1 MIRTG
6 HRAQRS
12 LSRRASALA
21 GRAGRRG
28 AGAAVTPKRERD
40 ARDDP
45 RERATVVPNTHG
57 TTGMDPLRLVREL
70 DEARA
75 AHPLAALG
83 SQARVGLNATSG
95 ASAIAGAAT
104 RSC

>member
-1 MIRTG
+1 V
-6 HRAQRS
+6 
-12 LSRRASALA
+12 
-21 GRAGRRG
+21 
-28 AGAAVTPKRERD
+28 VTPKRERD

-70 DEARA
+70 DEASA

-83 SQARVGLNATSG
+83 SQARVGLDATLRRLGYRRRGHAELLSLC
-95 ASAIAGAAT
+95 SSVTCAAP
-104 RSC
+104 R